1 MIVNRRMIMTNIL
14 VVDDNELARAQLCQL
29 MEFEGYQVLEAGNG
43 QEALDIFSRF
53 QPDLVLLDALM
64 PVMDGFTC
72 CCLLKALPDGEDTPV
87 LMVTGLY
94 DQASIEQAFAAGATD
109 YITKPIKFAV
119 LRQRVQRILQASRAM
134 KELRQA
140 SLKAQLEE
148 ERLRI
153 ALEAAHM
160 GTWEWDIQRNKL
172 VYSEQMG
179 PLFGK
184 PAGYIHPNYEAFL
197 NAIHHND
204 RDIVANAIHNVLQVG
219 NDYELEFRVTCPDGS
234 VNWISNKG
242 KVYYDDNSQPIRM
255 VGIAMDI
262 SERKRTR
269 QVLEETTSLQQA
281 ILNSANYTIISTSVD
296 GTIQTFNAVAEVMLG
311 YSASE
316 LLGKV
321 TPEIIHDPEE
331 VIGRSHSLSQELGFK
346 VEPGFEVF
354 VAKARLG
361 QIDEREWT
369 YIRKDGTRFPVRL
382 SVTALRDQAGNIT
395 GFLGI
400 GNDITE
406 QKEADRAL
414 LLRACQQ
421 TIVAELSQKALVGTD
436 LTILMQE
443 AVSLVA
449 RCLETD
455 FSQVWEFQPKE
466 DIFFLKAGFGWESEL
481 INNVTIGAGINSLA
495 GYTLQSQQPIIVPD
509 VSTENRFHIPEFFTS
524 HNIKSG
530 VSVIIHGRENVYGIL
545 ATHTCQN
552 RNFTRDDIYFLQAVA
567 TVISITIEH
576 NRNHLAL
583 ERQHLR
589 SQLFADVTV
598 KIRTSLEIDEILE
611 TSVKEVQKLV
621 NADRVLI
628 LKIRSNNHVTVV
640 KESAIE
646 GISSVFGQEIYD
658 PCFHE
663 NYIQQYQEGRINAI
677 PDIEKADILPCH
689 KRLLQQF
696 GVRANLVVPILLS
709 DKIWGLLIAHECN
722 QPREWS
728 SWEIEL
734 LRQLAD
740 QIGIA
745 LSQANLLE
753 KETQQRLELSRSNDE
768 LQQFAFIASHDLQ
781 EPLRKIKAFSDR
793 LKISCGEKLNPQE
806 LDYLQRMQSGAQR
819 MQNLIEALLNL
830 SRVTTRAQPFIP
842 VNIKSIT
849 EEVLSDLEVRV
860 QQTGALIELGEL
872 PTIDADP
879 LQMRQ
884 LLQNLIGNALK
895 FYSSNQNPV
904 IHIYSETLIT
914 ADEKEFCQ
922 LIVKD
927 NGIGF
932 DEKYLDRIFN
942 VFQRLHGRSEYEGT
956 GMGLAICRKICDRHQ
971 GNITAQSQVGQGAKF
986 IVTLP
991 INNQP

>member
-1 MIVNRRMIMTNIL
+1 MTNIL

-43 QEALDIFSRF
+43 EEALDIFSRL

-72 CCLLKALPDGEDTPV
+72 CRLLKALPDGQDTPV

-153 ALEAAHM
+153 ALEAAQM

-172 VYSEQMG
+172 VYSDQMG
-179 PLFGK
+179 PLFGN
-184 PAGYIHPNYEAFL
+184 PPGYIHPNYEAFL
-197 NAIHHND
+197 NAVYPDD
-204 RDIVANAIHNVLQVG
+204 RDIVANAIINVLQAG
-219 NDYELEFRVTCPDGS
+219 NDYELEFRVTCPSGS

-242 KVYYDDNSQPIRM
+242 KVYYDENSQPIRM

-269 QVLEETTSLQQA
+269 QVLEETTSLQKA

-296 GTIQTFNAVAEVMLG
+296 GTIETFNAAAELMLG

-316 LLGKV
+316 LVGKV
-321 TPEIIHDPEE
+321 TPQIIHDREE

-361 QIDEREWT
+361 QVEEREWT
-369 YIRKDGTRFPVRL
+369 YISKDGNRFPVRL
-382 SVTALRDQAGNIT
+382 SVTALRDQVGNIT
-395 GFLGI
+395 GFLGV
-400 GNDITE
+400 GNDITK

-421 TIVAELSQKALVGTD
+421 TIVAELSQRALVGTD
-436 LTILMQE
+436 LIILMQE
-443 AVSLVA
+443 AVTLVA

-455 FSQVWEFQPKE
+455 FSHVWEFKAKE
-466 DIFFLKAGFGWESEL
+466 DVFLLKAGVGWESEL
-481 INNVTIGAGINSLA
+481 INNATVGTGINSQP

-509 VSTENRFHIPEFFTS
+509 ISTENRFQIPELFTS
-524 HNIKSG
+524 HHIKSSA
-530 VSVIIHGRENVYGIL
+530 SVIIHGRQGTYGIL
-545 ATHTCQN
+545 GVHTCQR
-552 RNFTRDDIYFLQAVA
+552 RNFNHDDIYFLQAVA

-576 NRNHLAL
+576 YRNHLEL

-598 KIRTSLEIDEILE
+598 KIRTSLEIDEILQ
-611 TSVKEVQKLV
+611 TSVNEVQKLV
-621 NADRVLI
+621 HADRVLI
-628 LKIRSNNHVTVV
+628 LKIRSNNAVTVV
-640 KESAIE
+640 KESVIE
-646 GISSVFGQEIYD
+646 GISTVFGLDIYD

-677 PDIEKADILPCH
+677 GDVQKADILPCH
-689 KRLLQQF
+689 KELLQAF
-696 GVRANLVVPILLS
+696 GVKANLVVPILLP
-709 DKIWGLLIAHECN
+709 DKIWGLIIAHECN
-722 QPREWS
+722 QPREWTT
-728 SWEIEL
+728 WEIEL

-781 EPLRKIKAFSDR
+781 EPLRKIKAFGDR
-793 LKISCGEKLNPQE
+793 LRISCGEKLNHQE
-806 LDYLQRMQSGAQR
+806 LDYLDRMQNASQR
-819 MQNLIEALLNL
+819 MQNLIEALLSL
-830 SRVTTRAQPFIP
+830 SRVTTRAQPFVP
-842 VNIKSIT
+842 VNLKSIA

-860 QQTGALIELGEL
+860 QQTGAIIELGEL
-872 PTIDADP
+872 LTIDADP

-895 FYSSNQNPV
+895 FNQPNQTLV
-904 IHIYSETLIT
+904 IRIYNETLIIS
-914 ADEKEFCQ
+914 DEKEFCQ
-922 LIVKD
+922 LIVED

-942 VFQRLHGRSEYEGT
+942 IFQRLHGRSEYEGT
-956 GMGLAICRKICDRHQ
+956 GIGLAICRKISDRHQ
-971 GNITAQSQVGQGAKF
+971 GSITAQSQPGQGAKF

-991 INNQP
+991 ITNQL